1 MTQIK
6 ARFLAKEYME
16 KKKISSKEEIEGIIH
31 AFDKLN
37 DVGIKTT
44 NFALFLQIALEII
57 VFCMICLV
65 R

>member
-1 MTQIK
+1 
-6 ARFLAKEYME
+6 ME
-16 KKKISSKEEIEGIIH
+16 KKKISSKEEIEEIIH

-37 DVGIKTT
+37 DVGIKTV
-44 NFALFLQIALEII
+44 NFALLLQIALEII